1 MKIYWPTFDESMR
14 FSKNYVYHKKDLDK
28 WKFIKDKYNEILNRP
43 TQKQKIPKILHQ
55 VWLGDSMPNR
65 EIELCS
71 QVKKYLPPDW
81 QYKLWRNEDLKV
93 LTNFT
98 QKELFDTTPSVAQKS
113 DLLRL
118 HILWEYGGV
127 YCDTDFVLN
136 KPFEDLLDLDFFA
149 GIVYDDIPNI
159 SNSIL
164 GSSPKNE
171 LITDMQT
178 LETSML
184 YRDGMDIINT
194 TGQGLITSKIFKH
207 KNNFNNFAV
216 LPNSFLYPFPNCPS
230 CRNLGPEYKSYITKE
245 TYACHLWYGSWM

>member
-28 WKFIKDKYNEILNRP
+28 WKFIEDKYNEILNRP

-98 QKELFDTTPSVAQKS
+98 QKELS
-113 DLLRL
+113 
-118 HILWEYGGV
+118 E
-127 YCDTDFVLN
+127 
-136 KPFEDLLDLDFFA
+136 
-149 GIVYDDIPNI
+149 
-159 SNSIL
+159 
-164 GSSPKNE
+164 
-171 LITDMQT
+171 
-178 LETSML
+178 
-184 YRDGMDIINT
+184 
-194 TGQGLITSKIFKH
+194 SKIMIYFTL
-207 KNNFNNFAV
+207 FDQ
-216 LPNSFLYPFPNCPS
+216 
-230 CRNLGPEYKSYITKE
+230 E
-245 TYACHLWYGSWM
+245 TRVK